1 MTIPPTIHRVRLG
14 LWSAYQP
21 IAGEMTP
28 NDDGTVSVPISGVGV
43 FGYSKRNARR
53 KLAEAV
59 LEVAA

>member
-14 LWSAYQP
+14 LWTAYQP

-28 NDDGTVSVPISGVGV
+28 NDDGTVSVPISGVGA
-43 FGYSKRNARR
+43 FGYSKRNALR

-59 LEVAA
+59 QDAAA